1 MPNVVFT
8 DRENVPDMKPVKN
21 TLKIGQVESHKEGT
35 EENNFKFLSS
45 FSTCL
50 FKDVRNITDQVVR
63 EVGQPAASAGE
74 TATDEYGLAELGVQ
88 ELKHQLRERYLSVS
102 GRKAELIERLSA
114 ALGCEDDE

>member
-8 DRENVPDMKPVKN
+8 DRENVPDMKPCSCVRCR
-21 TLKIGQVESHKEGT
+21 
-35 EENNFKFLSS
+35 ENCLS
-45 FSTCL
+45 STCL

-63 EVGQPAASAGE
+63 EVGQPATSAGE